1 MGIRFKGADNTCS
14 VKPHTPHVHAFSDC
28 EKCHWH
34 SLHAAPSRA
43 IRALHFGHRRAQ
55 LSAVLCW
62 GGEGGHSHLGPG
74 LDEVAKHSVCDQET
88 ALLDLG
94 RCLLGPVKTRW
105 PHSPDPTGPS
115 LSSGPSLLAGARR
128 EGGPPGAPQGGS

>member
-1 MGIRFKGADNTCS
+1 MYMPFLTARS
-14 VKPHTPHVHAFSDC
+14 VTVAFSPC
-28 EKCHWH
+28 RPFQSYQSVTFRTQE
-34 SLHAAPSRA
+34 SP
-43 IRALHFGHRRAQ
+43 ALCSP
-55 LSAVLCW
+55 LL